1 MRVIAM
7 AKRSI
12 IGAFGLSFL
21 LVALGIFLS
30 RYPALKKQSS
40 FPSAAVKTTDEL
52 NASIPSGFWIQ
63 YDPVTKRYTPCHDTY
78 GVTSC
83 CHSFKTREGRH
94 SRRTVFRELL
104 KTHRVG

>member
-1 MRVIAM
+1 M

-12 IGAFGLSFL
+12 IGAFWLSFL

-83 CHSFKTREGRH
+83 WHSFKTKEDAITDAQFF
-94 SRRTVFRELL
+94 SNYLKRTE
-104 KTHRVG
+104 